1 MRMKYSI
8 DCAEQLL
15 LKTYNRYQVV
25 FDHGDGIKLFDTDG
39 KEYLDFFAGI
49 AVQGLGYNYKGIN
62 EVLKSQADKLWHISN
77 YFYNEPVIEAGEKLL
92 CISQMEKV
100 FFTNSGTEAI
110 EGAIKIAKKYG
121 TKTGGRFEIIAM
133 EGSFHGR
140 SLGALSVTGNEHYRE
155 DFYPLIPGVKFAKY
169 NDIESVKNLVS
180 DKTCAIILETVQG
193 EGGIHPATKEFLEGI
208 KKLTDE
214 HDLILILDEIQCG
227 MGRTGQY
234 FAWQEY
240 GIKPD
245 VMTVAKALGNGVP
258 IGAFLTS
265 GKASDVLK
273 PGDHGSTYGGNPL
286 VCAVASKVLDIFK
299 EDDITGNV
307 KVVGDYVKEK
317 LEGMAKAYPFI
328 KEVRGKGLLLGM
340 EFDMS
345 VADIIRSALVDE
357 KMVLINA
364 GSNILRFIP
373 PLIISKED
381 VDDALERLKR
391 VLNKF

>member
-1 MRMKYSI
+1 MMK
-8 DCAEQLL
+8 DQVDFAEHLL

-25 FDHGDGIKLFDTDG
+25 FDHGDGIKLYDTEG
-39 KEYLDFFAGI
+39 NEYLDFFAGI
-49 AVQGLGYNYKGIN
+49 AVQGLGYNYKGLN
-62 EVLKSQADKLWHISN
+62 KALKEQADKLWHISN
-77 YFYNEPVIEAGEKLL
+77 YFYNEPVIVAGQKLL
-92 CISQMEKV
+92 EISDMEKV

-110 EGAIKIAKKYG
+110 EGAVKIAKKYG
-121 TKTGGRFEIIAM
+121 TKTGGRYEIIAM

-155 DFYPLIPGVKFAKY
+155 DFYPLIPGIKFAKY
-169 NDIESVKNLVS
+169 NDLESVKNLVT
-180 DKTCAIILETVQG
+180 DKTCAIILETIQG

-214 HDLILILDEIQCG
+214 KDLILILDEIQCG
-227 MGRTGQY
+227 MGRSGNF

-258 IGAFLTS
+258 IGAFLTA

-299 EDDITGNV
+299 EDSIIENV
-307 KVVGDYVKEK
+307 RVVGKYLREK
-317 LEGMAKAYPFI
+317 LDELARSYQSI
-328 KEVRGKGLLLGM
+328 NEVRGKGLLLGV
-340 EFDMS
+340 EFDKP
-345 VADIIRSALVDE
+345 VADIIKSALTE
-357 KMVLINA
+357 ERLVLINA
-364 GSNILRFIP
+364 GSNVLRFIP
-373 PLIISKED
+373 PLIISKSD
-381 VDDALERLKR
+381 VDDALCRLKR
-391 VLNKF
+391 VLEKI

>member
-1 MRMKYSI
+1 MGMKKSI
-8 DCAEQLL
+8 DLAENLL
-15 LKTYNRYQVV
+15 LKTYNRYPVV
-25 FDHGDGIKLFDTDG
+25 FDHGDGIKLYDTEG
-39 KEYLDFFAGI
+39 CEYLDFFAGI
-49 AVQGLGYNYKGIN
+49 AVQGLGYNYKGLN
-62 EVLKSQADKLWHISN
+62 EVLKKQVDKLWHISN
-77 YFYNEPVIEAGEKLL
+77 YFYNEPVSEAGQKLL
-92 CISQMEKV
+92 EVSGMEKV

-121 TKTGGRFEIIAM
+121 KSTGGRNEIIAM

-140 SLGALSVTGNEHYRE
+140 SIGALSVTGNEHYRE
-155 DFYPLIPGVKFAKY
+155 AFNPLLPGIKFAKY
-169 NDIESVKNLVS
+169 NDIQSVKNLVT

-193 EGGIHPATKEFLEGI
+193 EGGIHPAAKEFLTDI

-227 MGRTGQY
+227 MGRTGRY

-265 GKASDVLK
+265 GKASGVLK

-286 VCAVASKVLDIFK
+286 VCAVASKVLDIFTK
-299 EDDITGNV
+299 DDITGNV
-307 KVVGDYVKEK
+307 KTVGDYLKEK
-317 LEGMAKAYPFI
+317 LEGMVKEYPFI

-340 EFDMS
+340 EFDRP
-345 VADIIRSALVDE
+345 VADIIKSALIDE
-357 KMVLINA
+357 KLVLINA
-364 GSNILRFIP
+364 GSNVLRFIP
-373 PLIISKED
+373 PLIISKD
-381 VDDALERLKR
+381 NVDDALERLKR
-391 VLNKF
+391 VLDKF

>member
-1 MRMKYSI
+1 MMK
-8 DCAEQLL
+8 DQVDFAEHLL

-25 FDHGDGIKLFDTDG
+25 FDHGDGIKLYDTEG
-39 KEYLDFFAGI
+39 NEYLDFFAGI
-49 AVQGLGYNYKGIN
+49 AVQGLGYSYKGLN
-62 EVLKSQADKLWHISN
+62 KALKEQADKLWHISN
-77 YFYNEPVIEAGEKLL
+77 YFYNEPVIVAGQKLL
-92 CISQMEKV
+92 EISDMEKV

-110 EGAIKIAKKYG
+110 EGAVKIAKKYG
-121 TKTGGRFEIIAM
+121 TKTGGRYEIIAM

-155 DFYPLIPGVKFAKY
+155 DFYPLIPGIKFAKY

-307 KVVGDYVKEK
+307 KAVGDYLKEK
-317 LEGMAKAYPFI
+317 LEGMAKEYPFI
-328 KEVRGKGLLLGM
+328 KEVRGKGLILGM
-340 EFDMS
+340 EFDIP
-345 VADIIRSALVDE
+345 VADIIKSALIDE

>member
-258 IGAFLTS
+258 IGACLTS

-307 KVVGDYVKEK
+307 KAVGDYLKEK
-317 LEGMAKAYPFI
+317 LDGMAKEYPFI

-340 EFDMS
+340 EFDIP

>member
-1 MRMKYSI
+1 MKMKDSI

-15 LKTYNRYQVV
+15 LKTDHRYQVV

-39 KEYLDFFAGI
+39 NEYLDFFAGI
-49 AVQGLGYNYKGIN
+49 AVQGLGYNYKGVN
-62 EVLKSQADKLWHISN
+62 EALKDQADKLWHISN
-77 YFYNEPVIEAGEKLL
+77 YFYNMPVIEAGEKLL
-92 CISQMEKV
+92 EISQMEKV

-307 KVVGDYVKEK
+307 KAVGDYLKEK
-317 LEGMAKAYPFI
+317 LEVMAKEYPFI

-340 EFDMS
+340 EFDIP
-345 VADIIRSALVDE
+345 VADIIKYALLDE

-364 GSNILRFIP
+364 GSNVLRFIP

>member
-1 MRMKYSI
+1 MKMKDSI
-8 DCAEQLL
+8 DCTEQLL

-39 KEYLDFFAGI
+39 NEYLDFFAGI
-49 AVQGLGYNYKGIN
+49 AVQGLGYNYKGVN
-62 EVLKSQADKLWHISN
+62 EALKDQADKLWHISN
-77 YFYNEPVIEAGEKLL
+77 YFYNVPVIEAGQKLL
-92 CISQMEKV
+92 EISQMEKV

-307 KVVGDYVKEK
+307 KAVGDYLKEK
-317 LEGMAKAYPFI
+317 LEVMAKEYPFI

-340 EFDMS
+340 EFDRP
-345 VADIIRSALVDE
+345 VADIIKSALLDE

-364 GSNILRFIP
+364 GSNVLRFIP